1 MTREHWQAAALVL
14 ATMTMGLISGA
25 FALYAHTVMP
35 GLGDTD
41 DRTFVTAF
49 QELDRSI
56 INPWFMA
63 GGFVGALVFT
73 ALAAGLHIGG
83 AGRAVLPWI
92 VAALVLY
99 LVAVVITLGVNVP
112 ANDDIKAAGDPDQI
126 ANLAAVRD
134 DFDETSWAR
143 WNLVRTVTSVAA
155 FGCLAWALVRH
166 GRATASTE
174 GR

>member
-1 MTREHWQAAALVL
+1 MTREHWQVAALVL

-73 ALAAGLHIGG
+73 AVAAALHIGG

-99 LVAVVITLGVNVP
+99 LIAVAITLGVNVP

-166 GRATASTE
+166 GRVTASTE

>member
-1 MTREHWQAAALVL
+1 MTREGLQAAALVL
-14 ATMTMGLISGA
+14 ATMTMGLITGA

-35 GLGDTD
+35 GLSDTD

-63 GGFVGALVFT
+63 GGFIGALVFT

-83 AGRAVLPWI
+83 AARTVLPWI

-99 LVAVVITLGVNVP
+99 LIAVVITIGVEVP
-112 ANDDIKAAGDPDQI
+112 VNDDLKAAGDPDQI
-126 ANLAAVRD
+126 ANLATVRN
-134 DFDETSWAR
+134 DFDETTWAR
-143 WNLVRTVTSVAA
+143 WNVVRTLTSLAA
-155 FGCLAWALVRH
+155 FGCLAWSLVRH
-166 GRATASTE
+166 GRVAASTE